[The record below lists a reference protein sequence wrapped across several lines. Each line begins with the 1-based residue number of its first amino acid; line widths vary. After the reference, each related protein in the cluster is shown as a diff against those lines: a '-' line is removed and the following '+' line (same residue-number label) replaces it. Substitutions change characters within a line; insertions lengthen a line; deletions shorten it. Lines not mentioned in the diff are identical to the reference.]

1 MSSVGI
7 AEEALEPDLPII
19 DGHHHLWV
27 TPPFPGMA
35 PFTIEQLAVERAE
48 SGHNVVSTVFVDC
61 QRTYLAEGPEEM
73 RVIGET
79 RTVDAEAARA
89 EMAGG
94 AMRGLAAAIVS
105 RADMRLG
112 AGVERVLAAHL
123 AESPKRFRG
132 IRHMTPWHPGM
143 NFFNLDTSEHMM
155 RSTEFRAGVG
165 CLAKLG
171 LTFDAWV
178 MFTQIDDVADLARAV
193 PKATIIL
200 DHAGTPLGV
209 DPYVGRSGEVFA
221 AWKRQ
226 MSDLADCP
234 NVVVKIGG
242 LLIHN
247 TGLARSGAM
256 SSGETAVALR
266 DYVLTC
272 IDLFTPERC
281 LFESNFPIDRAHVT
295 YGALWNAFKRLT
307 SDFTRTEREAMFA
320 GTARR
325 VYRL

>member
-1 MSSVGI
+1 MSNATI
-7 AEEALEPDLPII
+7 AEEALEQDLPIV
-19 DGHHHLWV
+19 DAHHHLWV
-27 TPPFPGMA
+27 TPPFPGME
-35 PFTIEQLAVERAE
+35 PFPIEQLAVERAE

-61 QRTYLAEGPEEM
+61 QRTYLPDGPQEM

-89 EMAGG
+89 EMTGG

-112 AGVERVLAAHL
+112 AEVERVLAAHI

-143 NFFNLDTSEHMM
+143 SFFNLETSERMM
-155 RSTEFRAGVG
+155 RSDNFRAGVG

-193 PKATIIL
+193 PDATIIL
-200 DHAGTPLGV
+200 DHAGTPLGI
-209 DPYVGRSGEVFA
+209 DPYVGRAAEVFA
-221 AWKRQ
+221 AWKGH
-226 MSDLADCP
+226 MSDLASCP

-247 TGLARSGAM
+247 TGLARPAAM
-256 SSGETAVALR
+256 TSSEAAAALR

-272 IDLFTPERC
+272 IDLFTPKRC
-281 LFESNFPIDRAHVT
+281 LFESNFPIDRAHLT
-295 YGALWNAFKRLT
+295 YGALWNTFKRLT
-307 SDFTRTEREAMFA
+307 ADFTRSRA
-320 GTARR
+320 
-325 VYRL
+325 